1 MDFET
6 VDIIFRSRQTLLSIL
21 KSKGY
26 NVKPYLKFGPF
37 EIETMLAGTGA
48 SKEGALRMELES
60 EVETEGVLPKCRV
73 EYAFSIKN
81 RINSFLKK
89 LIEDEDGNVSID
101 PDETSV
107 IVITLD
113 PIGESFNKAALSAWN
128 TNKLR
133 ISFFD
138 ANTIVNNP
146 LDHVL
151 VPKHELFPYSKH
163 AEFMKANYI
172 SSKNTLPIIKFHEDI
187 IARILGL
194 VPGDIVKITRPSPQA
209 GLCETYRICTI

>member
-6 VDIIFRSRQTLLSIL
+6 VDIIFRSRQTLLNIL
-21 KSKGY
+21 KTKGY

-37 EIETMLAGTGA
+37 EIETMLAG
-48 SKEGALRMELES
+48 SKETALRMELES

-89 LIEDEDGNVSID
+89 LIEDEDGNISID
-101 PDETSV
+101 PDETSI
-107 IVITLD
+107 IVVTLD

-163 AEFMKANYI
+163 TEFMKAKYI